1 MFLTR
6 RHIFSAVRKATTT
19 TMTHLNPCQKAL
31 FHDCPVNELQPLR
44 LLLLGSPGSGKG
56 TQSNRLQK
64 NFGVAHL
71 SSGDLLR
78 RNINQK
84 TTAGLRASDYMAKGQ
99 LVPDELMLS
108 LIDDELTLM
117 GNPNWLL
124 DGFPRTILQA
134 KALDSR
140 LQKLTQPLNLVIN
153 LEVPEDVILE
163 RIMDRWVHIPS
174 GRVYNLSYNP
184 PRVPNTDDVTG
195 EPLSKRP
202 DDNPEVFRVR
212 MQQYKD
218 MCAPILDHYSSIA
231 VTLRG
236 NTSDEIYPQIEREIV
251 NRLGLLP
258 GVLSVPSTTS
268 MAAAAV
274 SRHKREQQQ
283 RQTTLGEKQHHQR
296 KRQEKRSPL
305 NAATMSDNHT
315 ESAAAGGP

>member
-1 MFLTR
+1 MLWG
-6 RHIFSAVRKATTT
+6 RHSLNAVRQTTRPT
-19 TMTHLNPCQKAL
+19 RLF

-56 TQSNRLQK
+56 TQSSRLQK
-64 NFGVAHL
+64 NFSVAHL

-84 TTAGLRASDYMAKGQ
+84 TPTGLKASEYMAKGK

-108 LIDDELTLM
+108 LIDQELAAF

-134 KALDSR
+134 KALDAM

-184 PRVPNTDDVTG
+184 PRVPGMDDVTG

-212 MQQYKD
+212 LQQYKD
-218 MCAPILDHYSSIA
+218 MCAPILDHYSPIA

-251 NRLGLLP
+251 NRLGILP
-258 GVLSVPSTTS
+258 GPLSVPSTTS
-268 MAAAAV
+268 MTAAAV
-274 SRHKREQQQ
+274 SRHNRDQ
-283 RQTTLGEKQHHQR
+283 RQRHSVVD
-296 KRQEKRSPL
+296 QEI
-305 NAATMSDNHT
+305 DV
-315 ESAAAGGP
+315 ESAAATAQ

>member
-1 MFLTR
+1 MYLS
-6 RHIFSAVRKATTT
+6 RHTLSAVRKVPTTT
-19 TMTHLNPCQKAL
+19 HSNSFRKVF
-31 FHDCPVNELQPLR
+31 FHDCPVNDLQPLR

-78 RNINQK
+78 KNISKK
-84 TTAGLRASDYMAKGQ
+84 TTTGLKASDYMTKGK
-99 LVPDELMLS
+99 LVPDEVMLS
-108 LIDDELTLM
+108 LIDEELAVM

-140 LQKLTQPLNLVIN
+140 LKNITQPLNLVVN
-153 LEVPEDVILE
+153 LEVPEEVILE

-184 PRVPNTDDVTG
+184 PKVPGTDDITG

-212 MQQYKD
+212 MKQYKD
-218 MCAPILDHYSSIA
+218 MCAPILDHYSHLA

-258 GVLSVPSTTS
+258 GALSVPSSTS
-268 MAAAAV
+268 VATAAV
-274 SRHKREQQQ
+274 SRHKREQ
-283 RQTTLGEKQHHQR
+283 KQSTSTHYYQERNNDTHHHQS
-296 KRQEKRSPL
+296 E
-305 NAATMSDNHT
+305 AAV
-315 ESAAAGGP
+315 AGSS